1 MSSISPHTRT
11 LIEQLH
17 QLEDVWQ
24 KLSGRQGDVAI
35 LTAIGASNEPAS
47 IVHILPFVLATQPE
61 VATAAAMAVHKLVL
75 ASTTKDLVW
84 LDGGV
89 RQLTTY
95 GELSYEWFKLYPDQL
110 NILERFGE
118 ASASLFAMASFH
130 RSGYV
135 REAAIKRLDGDTS
148 GDELPFLIL
157 RLNDWVSNVREV
169 AYQTIRARLRSEYA
183 RHFVANLTLIS
194 RLEVAGRVDHKE
206 ILDAINEFL
215 QSDEARSAL
224 LESLTSRDHF
234 LRRATFK
241 IILKS
246 TTSDLPQIVRNALL
260 DQDSIIR
267 LRAAQTVSLVF
278 EGAALDDVLQTMKRD
293 RFMPVRRETLRISI
307 KRNLPELLAEL
318 RSALLDS
325 HTSIREEA
333 RYYLSKIDP
342 MDVPEFYR
350 QTLTTEESRTLYA
363 AISGLGETGSAAD
376 DQLILPH
383 ATHRVGKVRRAT
395 VKALDKLHRAQHV
408 DVFMEALKDETPH
421 VSRQALKALSKK
433 VSSIRAEQIWQLF
446 SLATHA
452 HVRRNALALIMK
464 LSKWDSIHFMVRA
477 LCDSDDDLTGMS
489 RFGIERWLARF
500 NRSFSSPMR
509 EQLAQL
515 DTALGECGHL
525 LDEKTRQQLRF
536 SMKSSS
542 ASLR

>member
-17 QLEDVWQ
+17 QLEGVWQ

-35 LTAIGASNEPAS
+35 LTAIGDSNEPAS
-47 IVHILPFVLATQPE
+47 IVHVLPFVLATQPE

-110 NILERFGE
+110 NMLERFGS
-118 ASASLFAMASFH
+118 ASASLFGIASFH

-135 REAAIKRLDGDTS
+135 REAAIKRLDETTS
-148 GDELPFLIL
+148 GDALPFLIL

-169 AYQTIRARLRSEYA
+169 AYQTIRARLRPEYA
-183 RHFVANLTLIS
+183 RHFVATLTLVS

-206 ILDAINEFL
+206 LLDAINEFL
-215 QSDEARSAL
+215 QGDEGRSAL
-224 LESLTSRDHF
+224 LESLTSGDRF
-234 LRRATFK
+234 LRRASFR

-246 TTSDLPQIVRNALL
+246 PKSDLPQIVRNALL
-260 DQDSIIR
+260 DQDSVIR
-267 LRAAQTVSLVF
+267 LWAAQTVSLTF
-278 EGAALDDVLQTMKRD
+278 EGATLDSVLQLMKRD
-293 RFMPVRRETLRISI
+293 RFMPVRREALRISI
-307 KRNLPELLAEL
+307 NRNSPGLSAEL
-318 RSALLDS
+318 RAALLDS
-325 HTSIREEA
+325 HTSLREEA
-333 RYYLSKIDP
+333 RYYLSKLDS
-342 MDVPEFYR
+342 MDVPAFYR
-350 QTLTTEESRTLYA
+350 QSLATGDERTLYS

-376 DQLILPH
+376 DQFILPYP
-383 ATHRVGKVRRAT
+383 THQVGRVRRAAI
-395 VKALDKLHRAQHV
+395 KALAKLHGAQHI
-408 DVFMEALKDETPH
+408 DVFTEGLKDETPH
-421 VSRQALKALSKK
+421 VSRQALKALSDK
-433 VSSIRAEQIWQLF
+433 VSSIRAEQLWQLF
-446 SLATHA
+446 SLVTHA
-452 HVRRNALALIMK
+452 HVRRNALALMMK

-477 LCDSDDDLTGMS
+477 LCDSDDDITGMS

-500 NRSFSSPMR
+500 NRSFSSPTR
-509 EQLAQL
+509 EQLARL
-515 DTALGECGHL
+515 DNALNECGDL